1 MIVYFLKEAE
11 KNSFASLLILQPQKG
26 KIKLLKFAVK
36 LHQWTLVKSHI
47 INEPHI
53 SQLHVFGRLG
63 GGTIMH
69 QVFNIENA
77 AIQVPNCS
85 IVSSVE
91 YNIGGVF
98 LSQNA

>member
-11 KNSFASLLILQPQKG
+11 NSFASLLILQPQKG

-36 LHQWTLVKSHI
+36 VHQWTLIKSHI

-53 SQLHVFGRLG
+53 SQLHVFGRLV

-69 QVFNIENA
+69 QVFSIENA

-91 YNIGGVF
+91 YDIGGVF

>member
-11 KNSFASLLILQPQKG
+11 NSFASLLILQPQRG

-36 LHQWTLVKSHI
+36 EHRWKLLKSHV
-47 INEPHI
+47 INEAHI
-53 SQLHVFGRLG
+53 SQLHVFGRLV

-85 IVSSVE
+85 IVSSE
-91 YNIGGVF
+91 EFEIGGVF
-98 LSQNA
+98 LSKNA